1 MTKYQLDRTFGK
13 AQTFAEADNNTD
25 YWRQKDAKERL
36 QAAWYLISCA
46 YGFDLD
52 NPPRLDRTVFSMRKH
67 KV

>member
-1 MTKYQLDRTFGK
+1 MYRLDKSYGK
-13 AQTFAEADNNTD
+13 AQSFKEADNNRE
-25 YWRQKDAKERL
+25 YWLQKDTKERL

-46 YGFDLD
+46 YQFDLD